1 MQNFVNTFLSI
12 FDRCYDDAAFPAV
25 DTLSMEQAYRIQAD
39 VIQQRIARGES
50 IAGYKVGCTSSAI
63 QSQFGLDEPIY
74 GRVMNPF
81 VMYGSCDLAIHE
93 FHQPA
98 IEPEFVVTIGKTIST
113 PPQSDNELID
123 AIDHV
128 APGIEIHHYK
138 FWNGT
143 PTIQELI
150 ASNGLH
156 ASVIVGTNHIDARDV
171 DWDSEQIRVLNHNN
185 QIAAGCASDIMGGP
199 LRSLSWLISHLHANG
214 THLTEGDIVIPGSAT
229 ELIRVDSGDSI
240 TASFS
245 GIGAVR
251 VNFQ

>member
-1 MQNFVNTFLSI
+1 MLFHKRPTNV
-12 FDRCYDDAAFPAV
+12 
-25 DTLSMEQAYRIQAD
+25 E
-39 VIQQRIARGES
+39 
-50 IAGYKVGCTSSAI
+50 AI
-63 QSQFGLDEPIY
+63 GG
-74 GRVMNPF
+74 GR
-81 VMYGSCDLAIHE
+81 
-93 FHQPA
+93 
-98 IEPEFVVTIGKTIST
+98 
-113 PPQSDNELID
+113 
-123 AIDHV
+123 
-128 APGIEIHHYK
+128 
-138 FWNGT
+138 
-143 PTIQELI
+143 
-150 ASNGLH
+150 AS
-156 ASVIVGTNHIDARDV
+156 HIDARDV